1 MGNNLHKINMH
12 RYIILEIINIKR
24 VNNKI
29 KISLR
34 RFNTAQVISSEEFN
48 NLVEHIEGIAVV
60 DFFATWCGPCK
71 MLAPVFQEVANEF
84 EGKADFYKIDIDA
97 SLDIARQFSVSTV
110 PTVIIFR
117 NGEPIE
123 RLVGFM
129 PKENLASKIKEYI

>member
-1 MGNNLHKINMH
+1 MRVINMD
-12 RYIILEIINIKR
+12 
-24 VNNKI
+24 
-29 KISLR
+29 
-34 RFNTAQVISSEEFN
+34 EFN
-48 NLVEHIEGIAVV
+48 NEVINSNEVAVI

-129 PKENLASKIKEYI
+129 PKENLAAKIRDYI

>member
-1 MGNNLHKINMH
+1 M
-12 RYIILEIINIKR
+12 
-24 VNNKI
+24 
-29 KISLR
+29 
-34 RFNTAQVISSEEFN
+34 AQVINSEEFN
-48 NLVEHIEGIAVV
+48 NLVQHTEGIAVV

-71 MLAPVFQEVANEF
+71 MLAPVFQEVGNELD
-84 EGKADFYKIDIDA
+84 GKAKFYKIDIDA

-129 PKENLASKIKEYI
+129 PKENLLAKIKEYI

>member
-1 MGNNLHKINMH
+1 MA
-12 RYIILEIINIKR
+12 ILIKS
-24 VNNKI
+24 N
-29 KISLR
+29 
-34 RFNTAQVISSEEFN
+34 EEFN
-48 NLVEHIEGIAVV
+48 NTIKEGVTLV

-71 MLAPVFQEVANEF
+71 MLAPVFQEVGNELDP
-84 EGKADFYKIDIDA
+84 KAKFYKIDIDA

-129 PKENLASKIKEYI
+129 PKENLLSKIREYI

>member
-1 MGNNLHKINMH
+1 M
-12 RYIILEIINIKR
+12 
-24 VNNKI
+24 
-29 KISLR
+29 
-34 RFNTAQVISSEEFN
+34 AQVISSEEFN

-97 SLDIARQFSVSTV
+97 SLDIARQF
-110 PTVIIFR
+110 TVIIFR

>member
-1 MGNNLHKINMH
+1 M
-12 RYIILEIINIKR
+12 
-24 VNNKI
+24 
-29 KISLR
+29 
-34 RFNTAQVISSEEFN
+34 AQVINSEEFN
-48 NLVEHIEGIAVV
+48 NLVENTEGIAVV

-71 MLAPVFQEVANEF
+71 MLAPVFQEVGNEF
-84 EGKADFYKIDIDA
+84 EEKADFYKVDIDE

-129 PKENLASKIKEYI
+129 PKENLSAKIKEYI

>member
-1 MGNNLHKINMH
+1 MKVIDESNFIN
-12 RYIILEIINIKR
+12 EVKDG
-24 VNNKI
+24 
-29 KISLR
+29 
-34 RFNTAQVISSEEFN
+34 
-48 NLVEHIEGIAVV
+48 LVLV
-60 DFFATWCGPCK
+60 DFYAEWCGPCK

>member
-1 MGNNLHKINMH
+1 M
-12 RYIILEIINIKR
+12 
-24 VNNKI
+24 
-29 KISLR
+29 
-34 RFNTAQVISSEEFN
+34 AQVINSEEFN
-48 NLVEHIEGIAVV
+48 NLVENTEGIAVV

-71 MLAPVFQEVANEF
+71 MLAPVFQEVGNEF
-84 EGKADFYKIDIDA
+84 EEKADFYKVDIDE

-129 PKENLASKIKEYI
+129 PKENLAAKKIGRAHV

>member
-1 MGNNLHKINMH
+1 M
-12 RYIILEIINIKR
+12 
-24 VNNKI
+24 
-29 KISLR
+29 
-34 RFNTAQVISSEEFN
+34 AQVINSEEFN
-48 NLVEHIEGIAVV
+48 NLVENTEGIAVV

-71 MLAPVFQEVANEF
+71 MLAPVFQEVGNEF
-84 EGKADFYKIDIDA
+84 EEKADFYKVDIDE

-129 PKENLASKIKEYI
+129 PKENLAAKIKKYI

>member
-1 MGNNLHKINMH
+1 M
-12 RYIILEIINIKR
+12 
-24 VNNKI
+24 
-29 KISLR
+29 
-34 RFNTAQVISSEEFN
+34 AQVISSNEFN
-48 NLVEHIEGIAVV
+48 NLVQNAEGIAVV

-71 MLAPVFQEVANEF
+71 MLAPVFQEVGNELD
-84 EGKADFYKIDIDA
+84 GKAKFYKIDIDA

-129 PKENLASKIKEYI
+129 PKENLLSKIREYI

>member
-1 MGNNLHKINMH
+1 M
-12 RYIILEIINIKR
+12 
-24 VNNKI
+24 
-29 KISLR
+29 
-34 RFNTAQVISSEEFN
+34 AQVISSEEFN
-48 NLVEHIEGIAVV
+48 NLVENTEGIAVV

-71 MLAPVFQEVANEF
+71 MLAPVFQEVGNEF
-84 EGKADFYKIDIDA
+84 EDKADFYKVDIDE

-129 PKENLASKIKEYI
+129 PKENLAAKIKEYI

>member
-1 MGNNLHKINMH
+1 M
-12 RYIILEIINIKR
+12 
-24 VNNKI
+24 
-29 KISLR
+29 
-34 RFNTAQVISSEEFN
+34 AQVISSEEFN
-48 NLVEHIEGIAVV
+48 NLVEHVEGIAVV

-71 MLAPVFQEVANEF
+71 MLAPVFQEVGNEL
-84 EGKADFYKIDIDA
+84 EGKANFYKIDIDQ

-129 PKENLASKIKEYI
+129 PKENLLSKIREYI

>member
-1 MGNNLHKINMH
+1 M
-12 RYIILEIINIKR
+12 
-24 VNNKI
+24 
-29 KISLR
+29 
-34 RFNTAQVISSEEFN
+34 AQVINSEEFN
-48 NLVEHIEGIAVV
+48 NLVENTEGIAVV

-71 MLAPVFQEVANEF
+71 MLAPVFQEVGNEF
-84 EGKADFYKIDIDA
+84 EEKADFYKVDIDE

-129 PKENLASKIKEYI
+129 PKENLAAKIKEYI

>member
-1 MGNNLHKINMH
+1 M
-12 RYIILEIINIKR
+12 
-24 VNNKI
+24 
-29 KISLR
+29 
-34 RFNTAQVISSEEFN
+34 AQVINSEEFN
-48 NLVEHIEGIAVV
+48 NLVQHTEGIAVV

-71 MLAPVFQEVANEF
+71 MLAPVFQEVGNEF
-84 EGKADFYKIDIDA
+84 EGKANFYKIDIDE

-129 PKENLASKIKEYI
+129 PKENLLSKIREYI